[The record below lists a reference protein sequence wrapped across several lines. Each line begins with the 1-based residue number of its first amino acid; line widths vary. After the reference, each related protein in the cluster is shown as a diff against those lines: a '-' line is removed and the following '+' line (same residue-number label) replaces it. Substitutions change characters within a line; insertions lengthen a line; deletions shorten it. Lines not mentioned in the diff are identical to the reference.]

1 MNSKASFD
9 SLTVSAQLSTIVGPV
24 SIWEV
29 HLFSYLACLLSLYN
43 GSPPSDW
50 GYRFAA
56 TEYGSPYSY
65 DLDVAIAQGVQS
77 GFLEARDHLISVSEA
92 GAQELEALSTLSELQ
107 KRLIYLEPA
116 CSSALAMPV
125 GFVRAAVHRD
135 STVGAVAKLEAGR
148 NLLEDI
154 SLIQIQDQFAL
165 VRSALGEPQR
175 DFLSPAITW
184 IMYFSQED
192 MVDSVPQYAN

>member
-9 SLTVSAQLSTIVGPV
+9 SLAVSAQLSTIVGPV

-29 HLFSYLACLLSLYN
+29 QLFSYLACLLSLYS

-50 GYRFAA
+50 GYRFTA

-65 DLDVAIAQGVQS
+65 DLDVAITRSVQF
-77 GFLEARDHLISVSEA
+77 GFLETRDHLISISGA

-107 KRLIYLEPA
+107 KRWVYLEPA

-135 STVGAVAKLEAGR
+135 STVGAVAKLETGR
-148 NLLEDI
+148 SLLEDM
-154 SLIQIQDQFAL
+154 SLIQVQDQFAF

-184 IMYFSQED
+184 IAYFSQEELL
-192 MVDSVPQYAN
+192 DSVAQYAN